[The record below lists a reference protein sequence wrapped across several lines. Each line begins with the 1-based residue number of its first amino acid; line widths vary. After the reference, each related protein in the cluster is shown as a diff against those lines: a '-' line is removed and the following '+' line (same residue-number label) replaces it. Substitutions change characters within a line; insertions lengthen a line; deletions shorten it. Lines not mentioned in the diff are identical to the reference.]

1 MENKI
6 ENNAMFKLTYGLFV
20 LSVND
25 GVKDNG
31 CIVNTVSML
40 TENPKRITVYV
51 NKLNYT
57 EQMIRKSG
65 VFNVSVLTESAP
77 FDIFKQFGFSSGRD
91 VYKFAGKTYPRTSN
105 GLYYLPEHTNAVI
118 SAKVTDILD
127 YDTHTLFVAEVTEAK
142 VLSAEPSVTYE
153 YYFAISNP
161 SPEKRPRLRKREIK
175 RPSAGCA
182 RSAALSTKGS
192 FFPTTISVL
201 CASTAQR
208 ISSFSIKRITNI
220 QTPAREIWGGRFDV

>member
-142 VLSAEPSVTYE
+142 VLSAKPSVTYE
-153 YYFAISNP
+153 YYFAHIKP
-161 SPEKRPRLRKREIK
+161 KPGEAPKAAETGDKKTKRWVCKICGFVYEGEFLPDDYIC
-175 RPSAGCA
+175 P
-182 RSAALSTKGS
+182 
-192 FFPTTISVL
+192 L
-201 CASTAQR
+201 CKHGAED
-208 ISSFSIKRITNI
+208 F
-220 QTPAREIWGGRFDV
+220 ELLD